1 MRAQKKVQDSSH
13 NFLVCWQTLCKR
25 KLNWTDISWFEFE
38 GQLTYAN
45 HSYPFYRERGIGRST
60 DAPKIQRHLT
70 TQPQRWKKVD
80 LKALGHIFT
89 GEDFYLPKGEVWGAP
104 DTKLTMIMYIEKTNK
119 TMKAGV
125 YILSFS
131 NPHLKRGH
139 NIAQFIPVI
148 RVREAPFRNVL
159 VLSIWTFNK

>member
-1 MRAQKKVQDSSH
+1 M
-13 NFLVCWQTLCKR
+13 
-25 KLNWTDISWFEFE
+25 
-38 GQLTYAN
+38 
-45 HSYPFYRERGIGRST
+45 
-60 DAPKIQRHLT
+60 
-70 TQPQRWKKVD
+70 D

-104 DTKLTMIMYIEKTNK
+104 DTKLTMSMYIEKTKK

-131 NPHLKRGH
+131 NLHLKRGH
-139 NIAQFIPVI
+139 SIAQFIPII
-148 RVREAPFRNVL
+148 RVREAPFRGVL